1 MYKQDLFNIP
11 LLCIYNGI
19 SNLPILPFKRKMDT
33 LKKIAKAPFANKA
46 ISKVSRDEVVNY
58 LSSLSKYFE
67 STIKQNYE
75 LLCMG
80 FGEAEYQ
87 KIIED
92 NFMAGY
98 KMVIK
103 PKSEYVS
110 HKRKSLTIE
119 EEKKLVDYLMNISYV
134 ACSYK
139 YLLLWLLTTG
149 MRIGEALVLDYKK
162 DIILSEN
169 KIKIRRT
176 LTINNISMQIMEK
189 TLEYK

>member
-1 MYKQDLFNIP
+1 MN
-11 LLCIYNGI
+11 
-19 SNLPILPFKRKMDT
+19 T
-33 LKKIAKAPFANKA
+33 LKKIAKAQFANKA

-103 PKSEYVS
+103 HKSEYIS

-139 YLLLWLLTTG
+139 YLLL
-149 MRIGEALVLDYKK
+149 
-162 DIILSEN
+162 
-169 KIKIRRT
+169 
-176 LTINNISMQIMEK
+176 
-189 TLEYK
+189 

>member
-1 MYKQDLFNIP
+1 MNQH
-11 LLCIYNGI
+11 
-19 SNLPILPFKRKMDT
+19 
-33 LKKIAKAPFANKA
+33 
-46 ISKVSRDEVVNY
+46 
-58 LSSLSKYFE
+58 
-67 STIKQNYE
+67 YE

-103 PKSEYVS
+103 PKSEYIS

-134 ACSYK
+134 ACS
-139 YLLLWLLTTG
+139 TF
-149 MRIGEALVLDYKK
+149 MV
-162 DIILSEN
+162 
-169 KIKIRRT
+169 
-176 LTINNISMQIMEK
+176 INNRNENRRGFSFR
-189 TLEYK
+189 L

>member
-1 MYKQDLFNIP
+1 MNQH
-11 LLCIYNGI
+11 
-19 SNLPILPFKRKMDT
+19 
-33 LKKIAKAPFANKA
+33 
-46 ISKVSRDEVVNY
+46 
-58 LSSLSKYFE
+58 
-67 STIKQNYE
+67 YE

-98 KMVIK
+98 KMFIK
-103 PKSEYVS
+103 PKSEYIS

-169 KIKIRRT
+169 KVEIRRT

-189 TLEYK
+189 TLEYKIKKEN

>member
-1 MYKQDLFNIP
+1 
-11 LLCIYNGI
+11 
-19 SNLPILPFKRKMDT
+19 MDT

-75 LLCMG
+75 LLCMR

-92 NFMAGY
+92 NFMSGY

-103 PKSEYVS
+103 HKSEYIS
-110 HKRKSLTIE
+110 HKRKSLTI
-119 EEKKLVDYLMNISYV
+119 K
-134 ACSYK
+134 
-139 YLLLWLLTTG
+139 
-149 MRIGEALVLDYKK
+149 
-162 DIILSEN
+162 
-169 KIKIRRT
+169 
-176 LTINNISMQIMEK
+176 
-189 TLEYK
+189 